1 MVTDAARRR
10 RKHGSTGYRGC
21 ESRALPHGVFGSFLT
36 STSDQKHMGGVKGI
50 GLFYVKDYKSGLY
63 VHKWTY
69 TANDYNGVLK
79 LQAL

>member
-1 MVTDAARRR
+1 VACARQSVRPDAAGLAGRGQETDLYDSLYRVTIQL
-10 RKHGSTGYRGC
+10 HDDAGSC
-21 ESRALPHGVFGSFLT
+21 FIFFL
-36 STSDQKHMGGVKGI
+36 I
-50 GLFYVKDYKSGLY
+50 KDYKSGLY

>member
-36 STSDQKHMGGVKGI
+36 STGDQKQMGGIKGI
-50 GLFYVKDYKSGLY
+50 GLCRPK
-63 VHKWTY
+63 
-69 TANDYNGVLK
+69 K
-79 LQAL
+79 LLEKERFVSIVEDFFSN